1 MNDFAPGLGDSQ
13 RTLLAL
19 LKRRGPT
26 TIVDLETVSGLSRE
40 TLREHLRSLGR
51 EGLVERAGL
60 LRAGRGRPALVYRL
74 TERGERLFPQRQ
86 GELLGELATFLLA
99 DGGDALDRFFSAR
112 AATRRPRLLARV
124 EGLTGAER
132 VREVAAILDEEGYVA
147 EVEPGPDGGPRLR
160 LCHCPLR
167 ELVAVSHAA
176 CRAEIS
182 LVEDLLGAAARREAF
197 IPDGAPSCTYSF
209 ASPSPA
215 AGVSRR
221 AAHPETEK
229 PR

>member
-1 MNDFAPGLGDSQ
+1 MNDLAPGLGDSQ

-26 TIVDLETVSGLSRE
+26 TIVDLESAAGLSRE
-40 TLREHLRSLGR
+40 TLREHLRSLDR
-51 EGLVERAGL
+51 EGLVERAGVH
-60 LRAGRGRPALVYRL
+60 RAGRGRPALVYRL

-86 GELLGELATFLLA
+86 GELLGELARFLSA
-99 DGGDALDRFFSAR
+99 DGGDALDRFFAAR
-112 AATRRPRLLARV
+112 AGARRRRLLARV
-124 EGLTGAER
+124 EGLAGAER
-132 VREVAAILDEEGYVA
+132 LREVAAILDEQGYVA
-147 EVEPGPDGGPRLR
+147 EVEPGADGAPRLR

-176 CRAEIS
+176 CRAEIA
-182 LVEDLLGAAARREAF
+182 LVEELLGGPARRESF

-209 ASPSPA
+209 ATLNR
-215 AGVSRR
+215 AGGASRR
-221 AAHPETEK
+221 GAQPETEN

>member
-1 MNDFAPGLGDSQ
+1 MNDLAPGLGDSQ

-26 TIVDLETVSGLSRE
+26 TIVDLEAAAGLSRE
-40 TLREHLRSLGR
+40 TLREHLRSLDR

-60 LRAGRGRPALVYRL
+60 RRAGRGRPALVYRL

-86 GELLGELATFLLA
+86 GELLGELAKFLLA
-99 DGGDALDRFFSAR
+99 DGGDALDRFFAAR
-112 AATRRPRLLARV
+112 AAARRPRLLARV
-124 EGLTGAER
+124 EGLAGAER

-147 EVEPGPDGGPRLR
+147 EVEPGRDGGPRLR

-182 LVEDLLGAAARREAF
+182 LVEELLGAAAHREAF
-197 IPDGAPSCTYSF
+197 MPDGAPSCTYSF
-209 ASPSPA
+209 ASLYSA
-215 AGVSRR
+215 AGAPRR
-221 AAHPETEK
+221 AAHPATEN